1 MRTSVAAALARNE
14 MLVSLFIL
22 IDFYYIILF
31 IQLLFVPLPP
41 QTHKTVTIMARPI
54 KDTPVLTGKDAERF
68 RWHMEHP
75 TPLSEEEK
83 RLSWEAYEEAKRN
96 SPNCSLFK

>member
-1 MRTSVAAALARNE
+1 
-14 MLVSLFIL
+14 
-22 IDFYYIILF
+22 
-31 IQLLFVPLPP
+31 
-41 QTHKTVTIMARPI
+41 MARPI

-75 TPLSEEEK
+75 TPVSEEFK
-83 RLSWEAYEEAKRN
+83 RECEEAYERAKRN